1 MEKSR
6 KTSSRGAIFGG
17 SPMITRDFLP
27 YFSVSI
33 FAIFGILGGPPEK
46 GVFLGGGGGG
56 GGAGGGGGGFLGFF
70 SVCGWGGGGGGGGV
84 GGGGGGGGVVGGGGG
99 GVFSH
104 FFPILIQNFQKT
116 QGITRIS
123 QNLYQKLIFRGNFH
137 FSIEFCIKKAFQGGF
152 SPPLSSGR
160 ESPATK
166 LSACDV
172 PYVH

>member
-56 GGAGGGGGGFLGFF
+56 GGAGGGGGGVCVFF
-70 SVCGWGGGGGGGGV
+70 PGGL
-84 GGGGGGGGVVGGGGG
+84 
-99 GVFSH
+99 FSH

-116 QGITRIS
+116 RGMYHIL
-123 QNLYQKLIFRGNFH
+123 QNLYQKLIFRGIFYLDR
-137 FSIEFCIKKAFQGGF
+137 EFCIKKASQGGF

-166 LSACDV
+166 LAACDV